1 MTTWITSDWHLGEDR
16 MSIMSRPFRDCND
29 NIEQLIMKH
38 NELVSG
44 DHLVYVLG
52 DICYSK
58 APQYLKHIE
67 RFHGKKILIR
77 GNHDNV
83 FTDSEL
89 APYFNDIIPDGQG
102 LELGVEGIPCYLT
115 HYPTQGRIDRFN
127 LCGHIHAAWRYQLNM
142 FNVGVDANHFLPVN
156 LDTIPFHLKAITE
169 FYDDDVWCAYT
180 GANVFHRDTRGKK
193 GSYFKKV
200 TP

>member
-1 MTTWITSDWHLGEDR
+1 MNTWITSDWHLGEDR

-29 NIEQLIMKH
+29 NIERLIENH
-38 NELVSG
+38 NKLVAP
-44 DHLVYVLG
+44 DDLVYVLG

-58 APQYLKHIE
+58 APQHLKHVN

-89 APYFNDIIPDGQG
+89 APYFHSVIPDGRG
-102 LELGVEGIPCYLT
+102 LELEVEGIPCYLV
-115 HYPTQGRIDRFN
+115 HYPTQGRTERFN
-127 LCGHIHAAWRYQLNM
+127 LCGHIHSAWKYQLNM

-156 LDTIPFHLKAITE
+156 MATIPFHLKAITE
-169 FYDDDVWCAYT
+169 FYDEDVWCAY
-180 GANVFHRDTRGKK
+180 AWMNFSYSSTRGKK
-193 GSYFKKV
+193 SSYFKKE